1 MGHLRPCYTLVVQTV
16 LDLELL
22 VLTAEEGLVR
32 IDALDGTIPSTGIS
46 LLPLEIYE
54 ILA

>member
-22 VLTAEEGLVR
+22 VFTSEESLVR
-32 IDALDGTIPSTGIS
+32 IDAFDGTISPTGNS
-46 LLPLEIYE
+46 LLSLEIYE
-54 ILA
+54 ALA